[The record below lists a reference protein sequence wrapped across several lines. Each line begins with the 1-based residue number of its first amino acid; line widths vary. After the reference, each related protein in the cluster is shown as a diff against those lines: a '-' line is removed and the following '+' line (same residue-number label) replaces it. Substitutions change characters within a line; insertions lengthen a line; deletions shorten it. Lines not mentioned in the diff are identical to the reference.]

1 MEHLDIIL
9 PGLLVLIAF
18 LLKLLIDEIVDITST
33 IQAVIELP
41 VDVIFLALTFSVAFT
56 LTNVENQL
64 EGLFYGFL
72 GFVISIIVILLWKK
86 TKKLFLIG
94 NKWWIFLV
102 LLNLSITGLTVVKA
116 VNLVI
121 SCEIENVDCKSV
133 NKSE

>member
-33 IQAVIELP
+33 IQALIELP

-64 EGLFYGFL
+64 QGLFYGFL

-121 SCEIENVDCKSV
+121 SCEM
-133 NKSE
+133 

>member
-64 EGLFYGFL
+64 QGLFYGFL

-94 NKWWIFLV
+94 SKWWIFLV